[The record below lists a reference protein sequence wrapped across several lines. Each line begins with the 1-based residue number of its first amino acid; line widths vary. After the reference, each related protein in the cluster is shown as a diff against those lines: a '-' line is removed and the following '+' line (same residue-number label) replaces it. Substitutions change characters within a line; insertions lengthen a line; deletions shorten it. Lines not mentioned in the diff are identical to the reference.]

1 MKDIIDA
8 AIREVNQDF
17 HCTED
22 TFIVP
27 EESKSFILGKLPEDF
42 DYEGLNITGK
52 QTNFRACFVTKD
64 IANDNLVNWLTEF
77 ETINNVS
84 LKIKTKKKQTAG
96 YLVQNYYRCHHN
108 TRRWSPSKDPQR
120 KLKVNPSTRVKNTNC
135 PFQMIVKIDV
145 KGQCYVDVEWKHNHS
160 VETLEASNFRDL
172 SFECIEKV
180 NKLYESGHTPSTARQ
195 QYLKELRA
203 TCSDELTYHKKK
215 ADRSVTPRKR
225 DFNHLYSKFWGQR
238 SSDV

>member
-1 MKDIIDA
+1 MIDA

-27 EESKSFILGKLPEDF
+27 EEWKSFIVGKLPDGF
-42 DYEGLNITGK
+42 DYEGLNIKGK

-64 IANDNLVNWLTEF
+64 ITNDNLVNWLTEF

-96 YLVQNYYRCHHN
+96 YVVQNYYDI
-108 TRRWSPSKDPQR
+108 RRWSPSKGPQR
-120 KLKVNPSTRVKNTNC
+120 KLKVNQSARVKNTNC
-135 PFQMIVKIDV
+135 PFQMIVKMDV
-145 KGQCYVDVEWKHNHS
+145 KGQSYVDVEWEHNHS
-160 VETLEASNFRDL
+160 VETLEAFNFRDL
-172 SFECIEKV
+172 SAECIEKV
-180 NKLYESGHTPSTARQ
+180 NKLYESGHTPSNARL
-195 QYLKELRA
+195 QYLKELRV

-225 DFNHLYSKFWGQR
+225 DFNHLYSKFGEEKFGGKGPLMY
-238 SSDV
+238 S

>member
-1 MKDIIDA
+1 M
-8 AIREVNQDF
+8 
-17 HCTED
+17 
-22 TFIVP
+22 
-27 EESKSFILGKLPEDF
+27 
-42 DYEGLNITGK
+42 
-52 QTNFRACFVTKD
+52 TKD
-64 IANDNLVNWLTEF
+64 ITNDNLVNWLTEF

-96 YLVQNYYRCHHN
+96 YVVQNYYRCHHN

-120 KLKVNPSTRVKNTNC
+120 KLKVNPSARVKNTNC

-145 KGQCYVDVEWKHNHS
+145 KGQCYVDVEWEHNHS

-180 NKLYESGHTPSTARQ
+180 NKLYESGHTPSTTRQ
-195 QYLKELRA
+195 QYLKELRT
-203 TCSDELTYHKKK
+203 TCIDELTYHEKK

-225 DFNHLYSKFWGQR
+225 DFNHLCRKFGEEKFGGKGPLMFEKLEEKLQDYKKSHPGATVNHQLYEGDETPLIIAIVSPLMKR
-238 SSDV
+238 VHKEIPQ